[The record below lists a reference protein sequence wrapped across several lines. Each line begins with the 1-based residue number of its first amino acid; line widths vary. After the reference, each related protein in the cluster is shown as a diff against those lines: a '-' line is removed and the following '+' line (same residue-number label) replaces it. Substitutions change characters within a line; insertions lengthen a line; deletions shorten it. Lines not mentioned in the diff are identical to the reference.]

1 MQAAAAPAITTKATS
16 PKSEMSAKPA
26 AQSASSDK
34 EGNFEQ
40 SLTKASQ
47 SDSDSKVDK
56 STKVSKAKSSDEAKA
71 TDKAASTS
79 HTKTSDSEQ
88 KVTAKDTQS
97 IDSKGVATAE
107 DESSESFL
115 GSLFSSDETSK
126 GDKGD
131 GSKQTANSSSKA
143 ESPATG
149 SDDSAVD
156 ENMQQASD
164 LLKRL
169 DESNAALKSEQPKEA
184 AKSSAY
190 TADSVQAHSSEGQLA
205 SRNGKQE
212 QSAELSS
219 TTVES
224 DGKLTT
230 AQNLTKSDESVAVK
244 DSGEG
249 ISALKEGEAGSN
261 QGRFSSETQQG
272 HTVTSVKQTDEESTT
287 TAEPM
292 PQQSNLKSS
301 NLESSSGESSNLNT
315 AGSNTSQALSSEG
328 IEPQLNT
335 ATQGEAASLTA
346 QDGESTMTQV
356 YGATNSDDQIVWDKQ
371 EQLDTPNA
379 VTTGVGA
386 STVTAASATTSS
398 AANQGSV
405 TATGATVAGQNAA
418 TSPPWSPNSAVHTGV
433 QAPANAVAAGA
444 VSPASPELSGK
455 QQTALAAAGLQI
467 VRNQKSDP
475 NQPEAATPFDSISS
489 QQSQQSLSGLQRL
502 EQAQQ
507 AQTPVQVKS
516 DLAADQMAERVQ
528 MMMSKNLKNI
538 DIRLDPPEL
547 GRMQIRMNMSGDVA
561 NVQITVSNP
570 AARELIEQTIP
581 RLREMLAQSGVAL
594 ADTSVQQQSS
604 RGGQAQQGSDGQL
617 SRGGNNDFDGVAE
630 DEPAIQVSTA
640 SPELGISFF
649 A

>member
-1 MQAAAAPAITTKATS
+1 
-16 PKSEMSAKPA
+16 
-26 AQSASSDK
+26 
-34 EGNFEQ
+34 
-40 SLTKASQ
+40 
-47 SDSDSKVDK
+47 
-56 STKVSKAKSSDEAKA
+56 
-71 TDKAASTS
+71 
-79 HTKTSDSEQ
+79 
-88 KVTAKDTQS
+88 
-97 IDSKGVATAE
+97 
-107 DESSESFL
+107 
-115 GSLFSSDETSK
+115 
-126 GDKGD
+126 
-131 GSKQTANSSSKA
+131 
-143 ESPATG
+143 
-149 SDDSAVD
+149 
-156 ENMQQASD
+156 MQQASD

-184 AKSSAY
+184 AKSSTYAV
-190 TADSVQAHSSEGQLA
+190 DSEQTHSSEGQLA
-205 SRNGKQE
+205 SRNGKGVIQE

-219 TTVES
+219 SAVES

-230 AQNLTKSDESVAVK
+230 AQNLTKSDESVAVQ
-244 DSGEG
+244 DNGEG
-249 ISALKEGEAGSN
+249 VSALKEGETGSN
-261 QGRFSSETQQG
+261 QGRFTSEAQQS
-272 HTVTSVKQTDEESTT
+272 HTVTSAKQTDEESAT
-287 TAEPM
+287 TAGSTS
-292 PQQSNLKSS
+292 QQSILGSS
-301 NLESSSGESSNLNT
+301 NLESSSGESSSLNT
-315 AGSNTSQALSSEG
+315 SPQPNSEG

-335 ATQGEAASLTA
+335 NTQGEEASLTA
-346 QDGESTMTQV
+346 KDSESPEAQV
-356 YGATNSDDQIVWDKQ
+356 YGATNSDDQIVWD
-371 EQLDTPNA
+371 EQVQQDTPSA

-386 STVTAASATTSS
+386 STITASSATASS
-398 AANQGSV
+398 AANHGPG
-405 TATGATVAGQNAA
+405 TAAGATVAGQNAA
-418 TSPPWSPNSAVHTGV
+418 TSPPWSPNSAVQTGV

-444 VSPASPELSGK
+444 VSPTSPELAGK

-467 VRNQKSDP
+467 ARTQKADP
-475 NQPEAATPFDSISS
+475 NQPEAATPFDSVTT
-489 QQSQQSLSGLQRL
+489 QQNQQSLSGLQRL

-617 SRGGNNDFDGVAE
+617 ARGGNNDFDGVAE

-640 SPELGISFF
+640 SPEQGISFF

>member
-1 MQAAAAPAITTKATS
+1 MQTAAAQAITTKATL
-16 PKSEMSAKPA
+16 PKSEMSAKSPA
-26 AQSASSDK
+26 PSASADK
-34 EGNFEQ
+34 ADKADNFEQ

-47 SDSDSKVDK
+47 SDSDSKSDK
-56 STKVSKAKSSDEAKA
+56 STKVSKPQSSEEAKA
-71 TDKAASTS
+71 AEKAGSTS
-79 HTKTSDSEQ
+79 APKTDQ
-88 KVTAKDTQS
+88 KVTSKDTQG
-97 IDSKGVATAE
+97 IDSKSLVTPG

-115 GSLFSSDETSK
+115 GSFFSSDDASK
-126 GDKGD
+126 GDKID
-131 GSKQTANSSSKA
+131 ASKQTANPSSKT
-143 ESPATG
+143 ESTATG
-149 SDDSAVD
+149 KDDSAVD

-169 DESNAALKSEQPKEA
+169 DESNAALKSEQLEDA
-184 AKSSAY
+184 AKSSTYA
-190 TADSVQAHSSEGQLA
+190 ADSVQTHSSKGQLA

-212 QSAELSS
+212 LSTELSS

-244 DSGEG
+244 DRGEG
-249 ISALKEGEAGSN
+249 ISALKEGETGSN
-261 QGRFSSETQQG
+261 QGRFSSE
-272 HTVTSVKQTDEESTT
+272 TVTSVKQTDEESAS

-292 PQQSNLKSS
+292 SQQSNLKSS

-315 AGSNTSQALSSEG
+315 AGSNRSQPVSSEG

-335 ATQGEAASLTA
+335 ATQGEAASLKA
-346 QDGESTMTQV
+346 QDGESSMTQV
-356 YGATNSDDQIVWDKQ
+356 YGPTNSDDQIVWDKL
-371 EQLDTPNA
+371 EQQDTPNA

-386 STVTAASATTSS
+386 STVTATSATTSS
-398 AANQGSV
+398 AANQGSA
-405 TATGATVAGQNAA
+405 TAAGATVAGQNAA
-418 TSPPWSPNSAVHTGV
+418 TSPPWSPNSVVQMGV
-433 QAPANAVAAGA
+433 EAPANAIATGA

-455 QQTALAAAGLQI
+455 QHTALTAAGLHMA
-467 VRNQKSDP
+467 RTQKMDP
-475 NQPEAATPFDSISS
+475 NQPEAATPFDSVTSL
-489 QQSQQSLSGLQRL
+489 QNQQSLSGLQRL

-547 GRMQIRMNMSGDVA
+547 GRMQIRMNMNGEVA
-561 NVQITVSNP
+561 NVQITVNNP

-617 SRGGNNDFDGVAE
+617 SRGGNHDFDGIAE
-630 DEPAIQVSTA
+630 DDPAIQVSTA
-640 SPELGISFF
+640 SPEQGISFF

>member
-1 MQAAAAPAITTKATS
+1 MTMQAAAAPAITTKATS
-16 PKSEMSAKPA
+16 PKSEMSAKSA
-26 AQSASSDK
+26 APSASSDK

-47 SDSDSKVDK
+47 SDSDSKSDK
-56 STKVSKAKSSDEAKA
+56 STKVSKGKTSDEVKA

-79 HTKTSDSEQ
+79 NTKSSETEQ
-88 KVTAKDTQS
+88 KVAVKDTQS
-97 IDSKGVATAE
+97 LDSKGVVTAE
-107 DESSESFL
+107 GESSESFL
-115 GSLFSSDETSK
+115 GSLFSSDEPSK
-126 GDKGD
+126 GDNVD
-131 GSKQTANSSSKA
+131 ASKQTANPSSKA

-149 SDDSAVD
+149 KDDSAVD

-184 AKSSAY
+184 AKSSTYAV
-190 TADSVQAHSSEGQLA
+190 DSEQTHSSEGQLA
-205 SRNGKQE
+205 SRNGKGVIQE

-219 TTVES
+219 SAVES

-230 AQNLTKSDESVAVK
+230 AQNLTKSDESVAVQ
-244 DSGEG
+244 DNGEG
-249 ISALKEGEAGSN
+249 VSALKEGETGSN
-261 QGRFSSETQQG
+261 QGRFTSEAQQS
-272 HTVTSVKQTDEESTT
+272 HTVTSAA
-287 TAEPM
+287 TADSVS
-292 PQQSNLKSS
+292 QQPN
-301 NLESSSGESSNLNT
+301 
-315 AGSNTSQALSSEG
+315 SEG
-328 IEPQLNT
+328 IESQLDK
-335 ATQGEAASLTA
+335 ASQGEEASLTA
-346 QDGESTMTQV
+346 QESESILTQV
-356 YGATNSDDQIVWDKQ
+356 HGASNSDDQIVWD
-371 EQLDTPNA
+371 EQVQQDSSNA
-379 VTTGVGA
+379 VTAGVGA
-386 STVTAASATTSS
+386 STVMANSATASS
-398 AANQGSV
+398 AANHGPV
-405 TATGATVAGQNAA
+405 TAAGATVAGQNAA
-418 TSPPWSPNSAVHTGV
+418 TSPPWSPNSAVQTGV

-444 VSPASPELSGK
+444 VSPPSPELAGK

-467 VRNQKSDP
+467 ARTQKADP
-475 NQPEAATPFDSISS
+475 NQPEAATPFDSVTS
-489 QQSQQSLSGLQRL
+489 QQNQHSLSGLQRL

-630 DEPAIQVSTA
+630 DEPAIQVNTT
-640 SPELGISFF
+640 SPEQGISFF